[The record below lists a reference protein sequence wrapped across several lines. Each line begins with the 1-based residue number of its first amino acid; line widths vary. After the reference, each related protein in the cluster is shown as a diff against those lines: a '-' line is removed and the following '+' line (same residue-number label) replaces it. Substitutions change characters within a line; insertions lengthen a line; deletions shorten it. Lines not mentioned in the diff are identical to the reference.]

1 MSGFF
6 ENFNNLDRRWVY
18 LLAWIFVLF
27 PLVFPLGLPVPINK
41 ESQQWYAAINDIP
54 DGATVVFAPM
64 YGTSGMPELFPMTLA
79 TMHQLWSKNIKIIVV
94 SFWAEGPLVFD
105 QLLRQ
110 IDPSGAPYNKVY
122 GVDWIDLGYIPGSEP
137 AMRAFGENMK
147 NTVARDYLQNKALSE
162 FPIMDSITSAA
173 DIDLII
179 SIETGTPGLT
189 EWLRQWQEPFRTA
202 IIVGCIGVSAPGMA
216 PFLQSG
222 QLSALLPGLTSSAEY
237 ELLINRK
244 GLAIAGVDAVS
255 MSHILVV
262 ALVVLGNIGYF
273 VTRGKKS

>member
-1 MSGFF
+1 MGFLDTF
-6 ENFNNLDRRWVY
+6 ESIDRRWVY

-27 PLVFPLGLPVPINK
+27 PLIFPLGLPVPINK
-41 ESQQWYAAINDIP
+41 ESQAWFKAINDIP
-54 DGATVVFAPM
+54 DGATVVFSPM

-79 TMHQLWSKNIKIIVV
+79 TMHQLWSKNVKIIVV

-105 QLLRQ
+105 QLLKQ
-110 IDPSGAPYNKVY
+110 MDPAATYGKTY
-122 GVDWIDLGYIPGSEP
+122 GVDWIDLGYIPGQEP

-147 NTVARDYLQNKALSE
+147 NTVAKDYLQNKNIGE
-162 FPIMDSITSAA
+162 FPIMQSVNGAN
-173 DIDLII
+173 DIDLVI

-189 EWLRQWQEPFRTA
+189 EWLRQWQEPFKTP

-222 QLSALLPGLTSSAEY
+222 QLGALLPGLTSSAEY

-255 MSHILVV
+255 MSHILIVI
-262 ALVVLGNIGYF
+262 LVVLGNVGYF
-273 VTRGKKS
+273 VNRGKKK

>member
-1 MSGFF
+1 MSFF
-6 ENFNNLDRRWVY
+6 EKFENLDRRWIY
-18 LLAWIFVLF
+18 LLAWLFVIF
-27 PLVFPLGLPVPINK
+27 PLIFPLGLPVPINK
-41 ESQQWYAAINDIP
+41 ESQQWYKAISDIP
-54 DGATVVFAPM
+54 DGSTVVFAPM

-79 TMHQLWSKNIKIIVV
+79 TMHQLWSKDVKIIVV

-110 IDPSGAPYNKVY
+110 MNPEDYGKVY
-122 GVDWIDLGYIPGSEP
+122 GVDWIDLGYIPGQEP
-137 AMRAFGENMK
+137 AMRAFGDDMAK
-147 NTVARDYLQNKALSE
+147 SVARDYLEGKNLSE
-162 FPIMDSITSAA
+162 FPIMQQVNSAN

-189 EWLRQWQEPFRTA
+189 EWLRQWQEPYKTP
-202 IIVGCIGVSAPGMA
+202 IVVGCIGVSAPGMA

-262 ALVVLGNIGYF
+262 VMVVLGNIGYF
-273 VTRGKKS
+273 VGRGKKK

>member
-1 MSGFF
+1 MGFF
-6 ENFNNLDRRWVY
+6 ETFDNLDRRWVY
-18 LLAWIFVLF
+18 LLAWIFVLV

-41 ESQQWYAAINDIP
+41 ESIAWEKKIREIP
-54 DGATVVFAPM
+54 DGSTVVFSPM

-79 TMHQLWSKNIKIIVV
+79 TMHQLWSKNVKVIVV
-94 SFWAEGPLVFD
+94 SFWAEGPLVFT
-105 QLLRQ
+105 QLLAQ
-110 IDPSGAPYNKVY
+110 MNPSAAPYNKVY
-122 GVDWIDLGYIPGSEP
+122 GTDWINLGYIPGSEP
-137 AMRAFGENMK
+137 AMRAFGDDMAK
-147 NTVARDYLQNKALSE
+147 TVAKDYVEGKNLSE
-162 FPIMDSITSAA
+162 FPMMQTVNSAR

-189 EWLRQWQEPFRTA
+189 EWLRQWNEPYQVP

-255 MSHILVV
+255 MSHILIVI
-262 ALVVLGNIGYF
+262 LVILGNVGYF
-273 VTRGKKS
+273 VSRGKKK

>member
-1 MSGFF
+1 MSFF
-6 ENFNNLDRRWVY
+6 EKFQDLDRRWIY

-27 PLVFPLGLPVPINK
+27 PQIFPLGLPVPINK
-41 ESQQWYAAINDIP
+41 ESQQWYKAISDIP
-54 DGATVVFAPM
+54 DGSVIVFAPM

-79 TMHQLWSKNIKIIVV
+79 TMHQLWSKNVKIIVV
-94 SFWAEGPLVFD
+94 SFWAEGPLVFT
-105 QLLRQ
+105 QLLNQ
-110 IDPSGAPYNKVY
+110 MNPTSYGKVY
-122 GVDWIDLGYIPGSEP
+122 GVDWINLGYIPGSEP
-137 AMRAFGENMK
+137 AMRAFGEDMAKAVAKDYVEGK
-147 NTVARDYLQNKALSE
+147 NLKE
-162 FPIMDSITSAA
+162 FPIMKTINSAK
-173 DIDLII
+173 DVNLII

-189 EWLRQWQEPFRTA
+189 EWLRQWQEPYRTP
-202 IIVGCIGVSAPGMA
+202 IVVGCIGVSAPGMA

-262 ALVVLGNIGYF
+262 AMVVLGNIGYF
-273 VTRGKKS
+273 VSRRKKS

>member
-1 MSGFF
+1 MSFF
-6 ENFNNLDRRWVY
+6 EKFQDLDRRWVY

-27 PLVFPLGLPVPINK
+27 PLIFPLGLPVPINK
-41 ESQQWYAAINDIP
+41 ESQQWYKAISDIP
-54 DGATVVFAPM
+54 DGSVIVFAPM

-79 TMHQLWSKNIKIIVV
+79 TMHQLWSKNVKIIVV
-94 SFWAEGPLVFD
+94 SFWAEGPLVFT
-105 QLLRQ
+105 QLLNQ
-110 IDPSGAPYNKVY
+110 MNPTSYGKVY
-122 GVDWIDLGYIPGSEP
+122 GVDWINLGYIPGSEP
-137 AMRAFGENMK
+137 AMRAFGEDMAKAVAKDYVEGK
-147 NTVARDYLQNKALSE
+147 NLKE
-162 FPIMDSITSAA
+162 FPIMKTINSAK
-173 DIDLII
+173 DVNLII

-189 EWLRQWQEPFRTA
+189 EWLRQWQEPYRTP
-202 IIVGCIGVSAPGMA
+202 IVVGCIGVSAPGMA

-262 ALVVLGNIGYF
+262 AMVVLGNIGYF
-273 VTRGKKS
+273 VSRRKKS

>member
-1 MSGFF
+1 MSIFDKF
-6 ENFNNLDRRWVY
+6 ENLDRRWVY
-18 LLAWIFVLF
+18 LLSWLFVLF
-27 PLVFPLGLPVPINK
+27 PLMFPLGLPVPINK
-41 ESQQWYAAINDIP
+41 ESQGWYKAISDIP
-54 DGATVVFAPM
+54 DGSTVVFSPM

-79 TMHQLWSKNIKIIVV
+79 TMHQLWSKDIKVIVV
-94 SFWAEGPLVFD
+94 SFWAEGPLVFT
-105 QLLRQ
+105 QLLSQ
-110 IDPSGAPYNKVY
+110 MDPTSYGKVY
-122 GVDWIDLGYIPGSEP
+122 GEDWINLGYIPGSEP
-137 AMRAFGENMK
+137 AMRAFGDDMAKAVAKDYIEGK
-147 NTVARDYLQNKALSE
+147 NLSE
-162 FPIMDSITSAA
+162 FPIMQTVNSAN

-189 EWLRQWQEPFRTA
+189 EWLRQWNEPYKTP
-202 IIVGCIGVSAPGMA
+202 IVVGCIGVSAPGMA

-262 ALVVLGNIGYF
+262 ALVVLGNIAYF
-273 VTRGKKS
+273 VNRGKKK